1 MRVMYLCYIIFR
13 VVEFASLND
22 MQRALKRLDGTELLG
37 KRIRLTEVCYVQTNM
52 YIKFINSFL
61 L

>member
-1 MRVMYLCYIIFR
+1 MAYIDIITCLIYFR

-37 KRIRLTEVCYVQTNM
+37 KRIRLTEVC
-52 YIKFINSFL
+52 
-61 L
+61 